1 MSSLTAIEFSS
12 RRQRATA
19 SSEGTASTSISSF
32 DPSQPAENRLLRL
45 PPEIREEIYAFLFSA
60 GDLSMLRTCKDIND
74 EAQSVFYRTASFRKD
89 IGYRGAYGFHDTP
102 LSPLA
107 QNLELRCDLYNGFMT
122 FAPGNICR
130 RRMLMKLDLGLKH
143 FLSMHQYKIAML
155 LAEPERFIGFR
166 TLEVTFKFNELDC
179 PGADPWTAADKPMMR
194 QSVKE
199 RLEPTL
205 GPATEYERD
214 GGQCVG
220 FRPWTFANHRYQQ
233 MKTL

>member
-1 MSSLTAIEFSS
+1 
-12 RRQRATA
+12 
-19 SSEGTASTSISSF
+19 
-32 DPSQPAENRLLRL
+32 
-45 PPEIREEIYAFLFSA
+45 
-60 GDLSMLRTCKDIND
+60 
-74 EAQSVFYRTASFRKD
+74 
-89 IGYRGAYGFHDTP
+89 
-102 LSPLA
+102 
-107 QNLELRCDLYNGFMT
+107 
-122 FAPGNICR
+122 
-130 RRMLMKLDLGLKH
+130 MKLDLGLKH

-233 MKTL
+233 RKTLWTVRDVLGRQRLYTRFCIKDRSTDGGEDGRRSGEEKGEMVEARNEGNSRDMESSNIEERDIYCE